1 MKAVNHEVVGYK
13 LIGDAFEL
21 CNGQGYGVAG
31 QLQPGGLPDIS
42 RGLSASD
49 TPGTP
54 SKTNRTLEGCQNSSV
69 WPLRNQLLESLA
81 PLQGASS
88 LPPLSGVSPH
98 SVRLNPRLMSAKP
111 SGSLRH
117 AISNSSTTPVL

>member
-49 TPGTP
+49 TPGPP
-54 SKTNRTLEGCQNSSV
+54 SKTNCTLEGCQNCTPIEWHILRSQISGTSLNRFRFRSPIGALSS
-69 WPLRNQLLESLA
+69 PNL
-81 PLQGASS
+81 
-88 LPPLSGVSPH
+88 
-98 SVRLNPRLMSAKP
+98 
-111 SGSLRH
+111 
-117 AISNSSTTPVL
+117 